1 MKTNLLTDKDT
12 KVIQGIIKTISKD
25 PNAHAFK
32 EPVDYKRLKIDEY
45 IKIIRKP
52 MDLSTV
58 QIKLKQKNYESAS
71 EVFEDVQLIWD
82 NCKRYNIEGSDI
94 YKQADH
100 RENITDELI
109 KKNNLQLPPN
119 SKFFKI

>member
-1 MKTNLLTDKDT
+1 
-12 KVIQGIIKTISKD
+12 
-25 PNAHAFK
+25 
-32 EPVDYKRLKIDEY
+32 
-45 IKIIRKP
+45 

-100 RENITDELI
+100 MENITDELI
-109 KKNNLQLPPN
+109 KKNNFQLPPK

>member
-1 MKTNLLTDKDT
+1 MKTNLLTDKDL

-25 PNAHAFK
+25 SNAHPFK
-32 EPVDYKRLKIDEY
+32 EPVDYKGLKIDDY

-58 QIKLKQKNYESAS
+58 QNKLKQKIYESVHV
-71 EVFEDVQLIWD
+71 VFEDIQLIWD

-100 RENITDELI
+100 MENITDELI
-109 KKNNLQLPPN
+109 KKNNLQLPSK
-119 SKFFKI
+119 SKFKKI